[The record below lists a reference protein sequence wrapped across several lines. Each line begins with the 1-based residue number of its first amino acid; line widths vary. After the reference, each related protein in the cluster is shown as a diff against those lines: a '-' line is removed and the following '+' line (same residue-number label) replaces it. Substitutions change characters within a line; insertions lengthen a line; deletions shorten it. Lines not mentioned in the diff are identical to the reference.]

1 MAFHYNYNNNW
12 KHGNLFMIRLFW
24 TVRKY
29 KSISWTQPAKRI
41 MRPSE
46 TTTFVVE
53 RVFYAYFPSRTMKV
67 FKPHKNL
74 GIIILYWTLHIGHK
88 TEAIVENNL
97 QYKTINRFN

>member
-1 MAFHYNYNNNW
+1 
-12 KHGNLFMIRLFW
+12 MIRLFW

-46 TTTFVVE
+46 TTTFAVA

-74 GIIILYWTLHIGHK
+74 GIVILLDIAHWT
-88 TEAIVENNL
+88 
-97 QYKTINRFN
+97 